1 MHSLFLMNCYF
12 QSCTFNMLSIGGAVI
27 PSDPVDQLPRLFSNL
42 DLWSTS
48 QTRHS
53 TFTPFVVRRYR
64 DTIGYRGWH
73 LAKYSWW
80 YLCSI
85 ASRSWLSRVIP
96 LSPFPMTCLSC
107 HPASVG
113 PPRVIPLSP
122 PWRVHRSE
130 SNEGDTSDSPRCY
143 NHTVT
148 RPCYWDHWWLV
159 VRRVDSRETVL
170 LA

>member
-1 MHSLFLMNCYF
+1 MHSLFLMNCYL
-12 QSCTFNMLSIGGAVI
+12 QSCTFNLLSIGGAVI
-27 PSDPVDQLPRLFSNL
+27 PSDPVVQLPLLFSNL
-42 DLWSTS
+42 DPWSTS
-48 QTRHS
+48 QTWHS
-53 TFTPFVVRRYR
+53 TCTPLVVRRYK

-96 LSPFPMTCLSC
+96 LSPFPTMPLSC
-107 HPASVG
+107 NPSS
-113 PPRVIPLSP
+113 VIPLSP
-122 PWRVHRSE
+122 PWWIHRSE
-130 SNEGDTSDSPRCY
+130 SNEGDTSDSPD
-143 NHTVT
+143 VT
-148 RPCYWDHWWLV
+148 TTQLPDHVTGIIGDLV